1 MTLAPPETR
10 AEGEVVELVDRL
22 RSTRLP
28 PPGEWRAIRRVAGA
42 SLRDV
47 AAAVGVDAMTI
58 SRWELGRSKPWPR
71 HALAYRRVLDALTE
85 VARELQAD
93 KKAEVRR

>member
-1 MTLAPPETR
+1 MTLAPTKTR
-10 AEGEVVELVDRL
+10 TEGDVGKLVDRL

-28 PPGEWRAIRRVAGA
+28 PCSDWRAIRLAAGA

-71 HALAYRRVLDALTE
+71 HALAYRRVLDALAE
-85 VARELQAD
+85 VTRELQAEQTQ
-93 KKAEVRR
+93 K